1 MSSVRDTVSPT
12 VNAGTSGSLGLSGT
26 GSLQPE
32 KNIAQ
37 NNVSNNILSR
47 IAEESGLYEFEFITE
62 IERTTD
68 TGCPVR
74 SIGLKFTCIKR
85 ILKCTAI

>member
-12 VNAGTSGSLGLSGT
+12 VNAGTSGSLGLSAT

-62 IERTTD
+62 IEN
-68 TGCPVR
+68 
-74 SIGLKFTCIKR
+74 GLALHIHEAFFY
-85 ILKCTAI
+85 LHFLLFEF